1 MSLRDWRYLGGGDRC
16 GAGSDPG
23 VGARHLAGLKLALHV
38 MVLSSK
44 AWTVVVH
51 TKGYGVGIVGVGR
64 WDVRG

>member
-1 MSLRDWRYLGGGDRC
+1 M
-16 GAGSDPG
+16 
-23 VGARHLAGLKLALHV
+23 AGLKLALHV